1 MERPPN
7 ANGRSLGGR
16 KQTQSSPQ
24 SGINALSTQ
33 LRLVERKLDVLLQW
47 VCHLVDRTYETERL
61 VKFPLHP
68 ENKNPNQKN

>member
-1 MERPPN
+1 MPPPEKR
-7 ANGRSLGGR
+7 NGRSLGGR

-24 SGINALSTQ
+24 SGIDALSTQ

-47 VCHLVDRTYETERL
+47 TCHLVDRTYETERL
-61 VKFPLHP
+61 VKFPLHS